1 MIQFNLLPDVK
12 LEYIKARRT
21 KRIVVL
27 GSSLIAGV
35 SVAIMVVLFFA
46 TNVFQQRHLGNL
58 DTDIKRDSQ
67 TLQQE
72 PDLDKI
78 LTVQNQLIV
87 MDDLH
92 AKKPAASRF
101 GTYLTQIT
109 PTNVSIVKL
118 ETDFTTNVMLFEGTA
133 PSLSAVNQFVD
144 TLKFTTYKAG
154 DETDKAFPAVIL
166 SSFGRSDIENTG
178 SESPASYKLTVTF
191 NPAIFDITK
200 DTKLQ
205 VPKTVTTRSATE
217 KPEAIFESQT
227 PAQEGGN
234 Q

>member
-21 KRIVVL
+21 KRMVVL
-27 GSSLIAGV
+27 GSAVVTGA
-35 SVAIMVVLFFA
+35 SVAIMVSLFFT
-46 TNVFQQRHLGNL
+46 TNVFQQRHLSNL

-78 LTVQNQLIV
+78 LTVQNQLRV
-87 MDDLH
+87 MDELH
-92 AKKPAASRF
+92 AKKPAASRL
-101 GTYLTQIT
+101 GTYLTQVTPSNLSIT
-109 PTNVSIVKL
+109 KL

-133 PSLSAVNQFVD
+133 ASLSAVNQFVD

-154 DETDKAFPAVIL
+154 DETDKAFPAVVL
-166 SSFGRSDIENTG
+166 SSFGRSDTEDAG
-178 SESPASYKLTVTF
+178 SGGPASYKMTVTF

-217 KPEAIFESQT
+217 KPEAIFEPQT
-227 PAQEGGN
+227 DTQEGGD